1 MTKTDTATPTR
12 RNWVG
17 KLALLCSPSF
27 PNDTTKALLQI
38 LPHLDGYGD
47 EYFTDTTAEAIAASK
62 RRQSIPSLDEIVQ
75 VFAAKR
81 YDDMPVHVRMG
92 GALPVKQIIQ
102 QFVPDNDDVK
112 SASLARAERA
122 VAALRA
128 KPEAM
133 RMPERQPVEPHYF
146 TKRQLALAA
155 IEQGVKPA
163 DLRPDLAKA
172 YAEMQ
177 HPEEDG
183 A

>member
-1 MTKTDTATPTR
+1 MTHPIQPAR
-12 RNWVG
+12 RSWAA
-17 KLALLCSPSF
+17 KLAMLCSPSW
-27 PNDTTKALLQI
+27 PKEATEAIIDI
-38 LPHLDGYGD
+38 LAHLTAYGD
-47 EYFTDTTAEAIAASK
+47 EYFTDATAEAIASSR

-75 VFAAKR
+75 VFSAKR
-81 YDDMPVHVRMG
+81 YDDMPAHVRMG
-92 GALPVKQIIQ
+92 GDPKPLKQVVQ
-102 QFVPDNDDVK
+102 QFVPDPDDVK
-112 SASLARAERA
+112 VVSLARAERV

-128 KPEAM
+128 KPEVM

-163 DLRPDLAKA
+163 DLRPDLAQA